1 MEIKTADYSNLINAV
16 NNRGNYE
23 YERAAR
29 QADYKET
36 LQLSI
41 ANGFINLANTL
52 TDRAVKAIESRD
64 TTAANSFLEN
74 ASQDLDKLGLDIA
87 VNGKYSIS
95 RDDNGNVSFSIDPS
109 FEDWKTSQIDAI
121 NGMSWLPEVKKAAI
135 AKIESMHGTKNSS
148 LLTIVGDEAAKQLT
162 QFVNSG
168 LDSFMPLD
176 AEAIFSGTA
185 GENPYANGLE
195 YINSLPNITDFE
207 RQNMAIGYK
216 NAVDAEVR
224 VKQVTSIAG
233 TDGVSAAHSY
243 IDSLQITEDEKS
255 DLRTKA
261 VKASA
266 QSDSNF
272 IESVN
277 RMVTEA
283 LDNGESWVSIRNK
296 KDEMGL
302 SAYQKELFDDTV
314 TSIQE
319 GNVIGLSAPY
329 LAKVQSGTLSVEELE
344 DVKQTLEQNKDMFTG
359 LDGTY
364 ETYMGIVD
372 KAIEQRKAKD
382 ELDSD
387 NAKKE
392 RINNAIELGNRHY
405 YSYLR
410 GDVSANEALDSIR
423 AIGDEN
429 TDLYDVVEAMT
440 TLELN
445 IIGAKNKELKEYAS
459 LMLKDFG
466 SLYIDQAKSIG
477 STDMMMAYYDNYE
490 TLFKDLNAF
499 LESNKDK
506 DLTFEDIEE
515 FFGQE
520 KYNFFARYADAQ
532 AKANDEAQAQYEE
545 QQKAIAEQQAA
556 QALATAQRTDVKNSL
571 SMGTSDYNSGLA
583 SKNDTLAYFANVA
596 NAYKDSDSSLAADAL
611 KEYEKVASS
620 QVPASWDETFKGLT
634 GQFEGRYLTSI
645 GKKQLSDIKGTTDY
659 ETFVKNQMF
668 FETALADY
676 ISNNPRASLTAV
688 NEEADR
694 LYATFNASY
703 ATEENSFIWGAD
715 DVGSKT
721 NSFLSN
727 LKTYEDTVP
736 FQASYNFSSGSFE
749 YNWVNQN
756 AKDNWD
762 NLGRYGLQTLQS
774 AGFNIGSFG
783 TLEFGADAYPQM
795 VFYSE
800 DMKDRYTLEIYRDEK
815 GKLQAQTCVV
825 TIKNLGGRQM
835 LSMIP
840 ADANTMSAYR
850 NEQKAVAEGA
860 VIEGNRNA
868 KFDTSSIGDIDYY
881 PTEAKKSDVRSII
894 KGDKPEV
901 SNNYMP
907 PSGAFIPNSNA
918 QTVVPNLH
926 LKRTEGQFSSAL
938 FEREQEQYDEALKP
952 YHKEMASKVVELEKQ
967 GMNHDEAMDKVID
980 EYIKR
985 ING

>member
-16 NNRGNYE
+16 STKNAYD
-23 YERAAR
+23 YERTAR

-41 ANGFINLANTL
+41 ANGVINFANAL

-64 TTAANSFLEN
+64 TSAANSFLEN
-74 ASQDLDKLGLDIA
+74 ASKELDTLGLDIA
-87 VNGKYSIS
+87 VNGKYSIA

-148 LLTIVGDEAAKQLT
+148 LLSIVGDEAVKQLN
-162 QFVNSG
+162 QFVNSE
-168 LDSFMPLD
+168 LDTFMPLD

-185 GENPYANGLE
+185 GENPYASGLE
-195 YINSLPNITDFE
+195 YINSLPNITDLE
-207 RQNMAIGYK
+207 RQTMEIGYK

-224 VKQVTSIAG
+224 SKQVYSIAS
-233 TDGVSAAHSY
+233 TDGVKAAHDY
-243 IDSLQITEDEKS
+243 IDSLPIGKEERS
-255 DLRTKA
+255 NLRTQA
-261 VKASA
+261 VKDSA

-302 SAYQKELFDDTV
+302 SAYQKELFDKTV
-314 TSIQE
+314 TAAQE
-319 GNVIGLSAPY
+319 SKVLGLSAPY
-329 LAKVQSGTLSVEELE
+329 LAKVQSGTLSVDELE

-382 ELDSD
+382 ELEGKQSENDTYA
-387 NAKKE
+387 NATKLGQQIYDKY
-392 RINNAIELGNRHY
+392 RLGNMTA
-405 YSYLR
+405 
-410 GDVSANEALDSIR
+410 DEAIDAIR

-429 TDLYDVVEAMT
+429 SDSYDIVHAMDSFVMS
-440 TLELN
+440 
-445 IIGAKNKELKEYAS
+445 IVSDKNATIQNYVSMK
-459 LMLKDFG
+459 LKDFS
-466 SLYIDQAKSIG
+466 SLYSVQASYLGSDQMKLDYIENYESLYKDLSAFVEG
-477 STDMMMAYYDNYE
+477 RDDLSTDDIDTFMA
-490 TLFKDLNAF
+490 
-499 LESNKDK
+499 
-506 DLTFEDIEE
+506 
-515 FFGQE
+515 QE

-532 AKANDEAQAQYEE
+532 AKANDEAQAQYEAE
-545 QQKAIAEQQAA
+545 QKAIAEQQAA
-556 QALATAQRTDVKNSL
+556 QAVATAQRTDIRNSL
-571 SMGTSDYNSGLA
+571 SLYESNYNSGMV
-583 SKNDTLAYFANVA
+583 SKADALAYFKNIAETFVNS
-596 NAYKDSDSSLAADAL
+596 DSDLA
-611 KEYEKVASS
+611 KEAMEKYEKISSS
-620 QVPASWDETFKGLT
+620 QVPTSWSATYKGLT

-676 ISNNPRASLTAV
+676 ISNNPWASLTAV

-715 DVGSKT
+715 DVGSKV

-774 AGFNIGSFG
+774 AGFNVGSFG
-783 TLEFGADAYPQM
+783 TLELGAEAYPQM

-815 GKLQAQTCVV
+815 GDLQAQTCVV
-825 TIKNLGGRQM
+825 AIKNLGGRQM

-901 SNNYMP
+901 DNNYMP